1 MRDGLQALCT
11 AESPT
16 HFSANAALKRRS
28 STVYSAQ
35 WLKPAALARLLLQG
49 LKPCS
54 TQRRCVAVGRKHE
67 RVRLVSETQD
77 LWPTVGRGWKFGAD
91 CRACDRLSFPLSGAI
106 STFDHSC
113 RRCHGRGLGS
123 PVFLLPRHRPLGCRT
138 NSRHSLRFLYRRRD
152 RKSRRLARWTPL
164 VVRTSSFF
172 WSADGEALHAK
183 SQPDCQGDY
192 VVCGSD
198 VFRGCPKPGCVLGL
212 ALGRSWEQAVFSI
225 CARMGGGNVG
235 K

>member
-54 TQRRCVAVGRKHE
+54 TQRRCETLIHFPIIAALAVGRKHE

-77 LWPTVGRGWKFGAD
+77 LWPTVSRGWKFG
-91 CRACDRLSFPLSGAI
+91 
-106 STFDHSC
+106 
-113 RRCHGRGLGS
+113 
-123 PVFLLPRHRPLGCRT
+123 
-138 NSRHSLRFLYRRRD
+138 
-152 RKSRRLARWTPL
+152 
-164 VVRTSSFF
+164 
-172 WSADGEALHAK
+172 
-183 SQPDCQGDY
+183 
-192 VVCGSD
+192 
-198 VFRGCPKPGCVLGL
+198 
-212 ALGRSWEQAVFSI
+212 
-225 CARMGGGNVG
+225 
-235 K
+235 